1 MTGLAGSHGPIT
13 TFLYFCNLIN
23 HQLHPPITRHV
34 SRPPSTTPAP
44 AAFHPPPDTVTP
56 TPPPAPI
63 TRKMVSRRWPRQDR
77 WRKWRRNTGKRP
89 KTSME
94 KRVREKTWVVLGKR
108 DARTVDAIRAALVER
123 DAGNLAIISAYL
135 QGRPNKV
142 DRETYWTPT
151 PPL

>member
-1 MTGLAGSHGPIT
+1 
-13 TFLYFCNLIN
+13 
-23 HQLHPPITRHV
+23 
-34 SRPPSTTPAP
+34 
-44 AAFHPPPDTVTP
+44 
-56 TPPPAPI
+56 
-63 TRKMVSRRWPRQDR
+63 
-77 WRKWRRNTGKRP
+77 
-89 KTSME
+89 ME